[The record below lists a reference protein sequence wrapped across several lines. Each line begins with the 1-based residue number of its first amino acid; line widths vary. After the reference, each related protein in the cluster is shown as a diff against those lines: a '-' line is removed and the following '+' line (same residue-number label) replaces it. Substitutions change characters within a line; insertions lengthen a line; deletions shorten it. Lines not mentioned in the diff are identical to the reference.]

1 MVSTDDPPSN
11 DLTEQ
16 AVVNKEA
23 DRRLL
28 AAFINGLTGVPGR
41 QIRLQM
47 PDTIDKALN
56 MAIVA
61 MNADREDRA
70 SREDR
75 EANRQVFAVG
85 GNREDTPFGR
95 RDKLGGNSNR
105 VGIEVTTATVG

>member
-11 DLTEQ
+11 DPTEQ

-28 AAFINGLTGVPGR
+28 AAFINGLTGVSG
-41 QIRLQM
+41 QQVRLQM
-47 PDTIDKALN
+47 PDTTDTALN

-61 MNADREDRA
+61 TNADREDRA

-75 EANRQVFAVG
+75 WGQI
-85 GNREDTPFGR
+85 
-95 RDKLGGNSNR
+95 DKCLR
-105 VGIEVTTATVG
+105 